1 MLDVLFCSPGN
12 HRSRTLSVVGECD
25 SSNQNL
31 LLFVERM
38 SKGKPVHVQLGPRQW
53 ELGGEYLKVL
63 EPCNHCL
70 DADDIGAALRKEL
83 NDKGY
88 VYLRRVL
95 PEDDVMKAR
104 LAGIVRCRQTT
115 KTMMIKHGHDLF

>member
-1 MLDVLFCSPGN
+1 
-12 HRSRTLSVVGECD
+12 
-25 SSNQNL
+25 
-31 LLFVERM
+31 M